1 VPKRRGRAAI
11 SGDFGRFPA
20 STALRPPVAAGTG
33 AELDDVEL
41 HRRTLLGRRS
51 PNVIAIGL
59 HTDIPSRSQIQR
71 LLEARGGHRVS
82 IYLPTSPIT
91 PEAEAARIAFK
102 NLAAQAGEK
111 LRAAGLGAAD
121 REAIE
126 EALDD
131 LHEDPDFWAEQAHSL
146 AVFVDPHGL
155 RSFRL
160 PNRLT
165 ATVQVADRYYVKPLL
180 RTVTFPQTAF
190 VLALAEGSARLLEV
204 TPDLPTFEV
213 RVPGLPTDAAAAV
226 GKASIT
232 DRSPARRLQG
242 TEGRKTLVRS
252 YARAVD
258 RALRA
263 VLVGRDVPLILAASE
278 PIDAI
283 FRSVN
288 SYPHLANR
296 SLPGSPEATSDAEL
310 GEAAREILDGLYAE
324 QLRDLADLFEQRSS
338 GGRTAVEIN
347 DLGRAATFGAVEILV
362 VDIDARLAGTIDD
375 ESGAVS
381 LDDGEQAGD
390 YGVIDELCRRAILAD
405 GTVLAVRAADIPG
418 GGPAAAIL
426 RYPV

>member
-1 VPKRRGRAAI
+1 M
-11 SGDFGRFPA
+11 
-20 STALRPPVAAGTG
+20 
-33 AELDDVEL
+33 
-41 HRRTLLGRRS
+41 
-51 PNVIAIGL
+51 GL
-59 HTDIPSRSQIQR
+59 HTDIPSRRQVER
-71 LLEARGGHRVS
+71 LLQAHGDQLVS

-91 PEAEAARIAFK
+91 PEADAARIAFK
-102 NLAAQAGEK
+102 NLAGEAVAELREAGPD
-111 LRAAGLGAAD
+111 GAD

-126 EALDD
+126 QALDD
-131 LHEDPDFWAEQAHSL
+131 LHQDRDFWTEQAHSL
-146 AVFVDPHGL
+146 AVFADPRGL

-165 ATVQVADRYYVKPLL
+165 AAVQVADRYYVKPLL

-190 VLALAEGSARLLEV
+190 VLALAEGSVRLLEV

-213 RVPGLPTDAAAAV
+213 SVPDLPADAADAV

-242 TEGRKTLVRS
+242 SEGRKTLVRN

-258 RALRA
+258 KALRA

-288 SYPHLANR
+288 SYPHLADR
-296 SLPGSPEATSDAEL
+296 SLPGSPEASNDAEL
-310 GEAAREILDGLYAE
+310 GEAARKVLDDLYAE
-324 QLRDLADLFEQRSS
+324 QLRDLADQFEQRSA

-347 DLGRAATFGAVEILV
+347 DLGRAATFGAVETLF
-362 VDIDARLAGTIDD
+362 VDIDAKLAGTIDD

-381 LDDGEQAGD
+381 LDDVERAGD
-390 YGVIDELCRRAILAD
+390 YGVIDELCRRVILAAR
-405 GTVLAVRAADIPG
+405 TVLAVRAADVPG
-418 GGPAAAIL
+418 DGPAAAIL